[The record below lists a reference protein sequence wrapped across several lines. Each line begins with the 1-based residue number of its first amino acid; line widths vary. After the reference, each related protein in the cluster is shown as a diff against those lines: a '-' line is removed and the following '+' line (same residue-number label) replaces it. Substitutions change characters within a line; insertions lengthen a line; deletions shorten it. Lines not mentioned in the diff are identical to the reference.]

1 MKHIIVYIVFLS
13 ALLSAQETRL
23 DGMWQGV
30 LDVGAAKL
38 RIVFHFKTSEEGVIT
53 TTMDSPD
60 QGASGIPTT
69 KTTFEN
75 NKLRVELKALAA
87 EFNGTYYA
95 KDGTIFGNWSQ
106 GGMDFP
112 LLINRTDKVEIPK
125 RPQTP
130 QPPFPYIQEEVT
142 FENPD
147 AGITLAGTLTL
158 PEGNGPFPA
167 VILVTGSGGQDRDE
181 TLMNHKPFWV
191 IADYLSRNGI
201 AVLRYDDRGIAKSGG
216 DRSAATSMDF
226 ATDAES
232 ALRYLETRKEV
243 NKKKTG
249 LIGHS
254 EGGLI
259 GAIVAA
265 RSEELDF
272 LVTLAGP
279 GMNGHDIILLQSE
292 LISRANGTSEEKIQK
307 DLDVNRKLFS
317 AVTGA
322 KDTAEAEIKL
332 RKAFDEHLASLSEDE
347 RKKPENSEQMIEQQ
361 VRILTSDWFRFFL
374 VYNPADDFEKITKP
388 VLALNGELDL
398 QVPPEENLSAI
409 EAALKKAGNKNFK
422 TMKIKGLNHLFQT
435 AKTGSPSEYA
445 TIEETFS
452 PEVLK
457 VMSEWIIEQH

>member
-1 MKHIIVYIVFLS
+1 MRRILIYIV
-13 ALLSAQETRL
+13 LLSAMVSAQDVRL

-38 RIVFHFKTSEEGVIT
+38 RIVFHFKTADDGVIT

-60 QGASGIPTT
+60 QGANGIPTT

-87 EFNGTYYA
+87 EFNGTYDP
-95 KDGTIFGNWSQ
+95 KDGIIFGNWSQ

-112 LLINRTDKVEIPK
+112 LMISRIDKVKEPK

-130 QPPFPYIQEEVT
+130 QPPFPYIQEDVT

-147 AGITLAGTLTL
+147 AGITLAGTLTI
-158 PEGNGPFPA
+158 PGGKGPFPA

-181 TLMNHKPFWV
+181 TLLGHKPFWI

-216 DRSAATSMDF
+216 NHSAATSLDF

-232 ALRYLETRKEV
+232 ALRYLESRKEV
-243 NKKKTG
+243 NKNKTG
-249 LIGHS
+249 LVGHS

-259 GAIVAA
+259 GAIVGA

-279 GMNGHDIILLQSE
+279 GLTGADIILLQSE
-292 LISRANGTSEEKIQK
+292 LIARADGTPEEDIQK
-307 DLDVNRKLFS
+307 NLSLTKKLFS
-317 AVTGA
+317 AAVGA
-322 KDTAEAEIKL
+322 KDTTEAETKL
-332 RKAFDEHLASLSEDE
+332 RNAFDEHLASLSEDE
-347 RKKPENSEQMIEQQ
+347 KNKPENSETMIQQ
-361 VRILTSDWFRFFL
+361 QIRILKSDWFRFFL
-374 VYNPADDFEKITKP
+374 VYNPADDFGKITKP

-398 QVPPEENLSAI
+398 QVPPKENLSAI
-409 EAALKKAGNKNFK
+409 EAALKKAGNKNF
-422 TMKIKGLNHLFQT
+422 TVMEFKGLNHLFQT
-435 AKTGSPSEYA
+435 AKTGAPSEYS

-452 PEVLK
+452 PDVLK
-457 VMSEWIIEQH
+457 VMGEWILKQ